1 VVFCIA
7 GIVEI
12 FDVHRPCFLRCQ
24 LGLVLQA
31 RALLPDLWPVLLLIT
46 HCLQV
51 VGDRPSVKEYL
62 RLLSSAL
69 TLVDASEAAQL
80 AKVKPFAVEV
90 GQQLNAAK
98 FKLSCGL
105 RIFLQPSCCS
115 RRCGLQRAF
124 VVAPC
129 PRHDAGGADACA
141 APVVAADACIMFPRQ
156 SRPSFVA
163 QISSSVTSG
172 SCLLCSSCQK
182 TQPLPLCCSC

>member
-1 VVFCIA
+1 MLHHTALTTVMKPSASAPSAQQCTRWLPWCPGVVARVPLQYSWSHEDHGWCVVFCIA
-7 GIVEI
+7 GIVKI
-12 FDVHRPCFLRCQ
+12 FDVHRSCFLRCQ

-31 RALLPDLWPVLLLIT
+31 RALLPGLRPVLLLIT

-98 FKLSCGL
+98 FKL
-105 RIFLQPSCCS
+105 IFLQLSCCS
-115 RRCGLQRAF
+115 R
-124 VVAPC
+124 
-129 PRHDAGGADACA
+129 
-141 APVVAADACIMFPRQ
+141 
-156 SRPSFVA
+156 
-163 QISSSVTSG
+163 
-172 SCLLCSSCQK
+172 
-182 TQPLPLCCSC
+182 